1 MNLVISQNM
10 IANDVFVFLAVFSR
24 LGAMIMLFPALGSS
38 AIPAQVRLVLALSVS
53 AVTMPVVASSFP
65 ALPDT
70 PLAMTGFI
78 VLEVTIGTII
88 GAVVRL
94 VMSALQVAGTIIA
107 FQTGLAFAQ
116 NFDPAQDSQS
126 AIYASFLSITVMT
139 LIFVTDLHHL
149 LIGAMHQSYTVF
161 PPGASLAWGELS
173 ELMVNTISETFVL
186 GVQMATP
193 FIAVG
198 LLFYLGVGVLS
209 RLMPQ
214 VQIFFVAMPANIW
227 LGLLIFF
234 LTISTMVMWFMDY
247 FEAFLIRFL
256 A

>member
-1 MNLVISQNM
+1 MNFTISQDM
-10 IANDVFVFLAVFSR
+10 IANDVFIFLAVFSR
-24 LGAMIMLFPALGSS
+24 LGAMIMLFPALGAS
-38 AIPAQVRLVLALSVS
+38 AIPTQVRLVLALSVS
-53 AVTMPVVASSFP
+53 AVTMPMVASSFV
-65 ALPDT
+65 AMPDT
-70 PLAMTGFI
+70 PFTVAAFI

-126 AIYASFLSITVMT
+126 AIYASFLSICVMT
-139 LIFVTDLHHL
+139 LIFVMDLHHL
-149 LIGAMHQSYTVF
+149 MIGAMHQSYSIF
-161 PPGASLAWGELS
+161 PPGAALDWGELS
-173 ELMVNTISETFVL
+173 NLMITTLSETFIL
-186 GVQMATP
+186 GVQLATP
-193 FIAVG
+193 FVAAG

-227 LGLLIFF
+227 LGILIFF
-234 LTISTMVMWFMDY
+234 LTISTILMWFMDY
-247 FEAFLIRFL
+247 LELFLIRFL

>member
-1 MNLVISQNM
+1 MTLTINQDL
-10 IANDVFVFLAVFSR
+10 IANDVFVFLAVFAR
-24 LGAMIMLFPALGSS
+24 LGAMLMLFPALGAST
-38 AIPAQVRLVLALSVS
+38 IPSQVKLIFALSVS
-53 AVTMPVVASSFP
+53 LVTMPVVAPSFP
-65 ALPDT
+65 APPETLLT
-70 PLAMTGFI
+70 MAAFI
-78 VLEVTIGTII
+78 ALEATIGIII
-88 GAVVRL
+88 GAVVRA

-126 AIYASFLSITVMT
+126 AIYASFLSLLAMT

-149 LIGAMHQSYTVF
+149 LIGAMYHSYAVF
-161 PPGASLAWGELS
+161 PPGNALPWGDLS
-173 ELMVNTISETFVL
+173 ELIVKTVSETFKL

-198 LLFYLGVGVLS
+198 LLFYLGIGVLS

-214 VQIFFVAMPANIW
+214 VQIFFVAMPANIL
-227 LGLLIFF
+227 LGLLIFL
-234 LTISTMVMWFMDY
+234 LTISTMIIWFMDY
-247 FEAFLIRFL
+247 FESFLNGFL

>member
-1 MNLVISQNM
+1 MNYTISQDM

-24 LGAMIMLFPALGSS
+24 LGAMFMLFPALGSS
-38 AIPAQVRLVLALSVS
+38 AIPSQVKLVLALSVS
-53 AVTMPVVASSFP
+53 AVIMPVVAPSFP
-65 ALPDT
+65 AMPNT
-70 PLAMTGFI
+70 PFALAGAI
-78 VLEVTIGTII
+78 ILEVTIGAII
-88 GAVVRL
+88 GAVART

-126 AIYASFLSITVMT
+126 AIYASFLSITIMT

-149 LIGAMHQSYTVF
+149 LIGAMHQSYSVF
-161 PPGASLAWGELS
+161 PPGAALDWSQLS
-173 ELMVNTISETFVL
+173 GLMVNTLSETFIL
-186 GVQMATP
+186 GVQLATP

-234 LTISTMVMWFMDY
+234 LTISTMIMWFMDY
-247 FEAFLIRFL
+247 FEAFLLRFL
-256 A
+256 V